1 MRCSA
6 HGVEFI
12 AAYEGFVDH
21 PYRDSGGVW
30 TIGYG
35 HTGPGVRSMGTITRA
50 RGLELLAEDV
60 RSAESAVNALGLAF
74 TQGQFDAL
82 VSFVFNCGPGTL
94 ETSRSLGHALRQRG
108 MRGVPQA
115 MALYTHAGGHVLAGL
130 VKRRAAEGE
139 MFAHSAIKGSA
150 ATGPAAGG
158 AATWLTPKELKRC
171 RELDALRRIA
181 ARTPAQ
187 ERRMSR
193 LVGLLTRQRKLI
205 WKRAQ
210 PTPRGDGRGWE
221 YGDRRQRY
229 HSLLARTA

>member
-1 MRCSA
+1 
-6 HGVEFI
+6 VEFI
-12 AAYEGFVDH
+12 AAYEGFVNH

-35 HTGPGVRSMGTITRA
+35 HTGPGVASMGTITRA
-50 RGLELLAEDV
+50 RGLELLADDV

-74 TQGQFDAL
+74 TQGQFDAV

-94 ETSRSLGHALRQRG
+94 EPSRSLGQALRQRG

-115 MALYTHAGGHVLAGL
+115 MALYTHAGGQVLAGL
-130 VKRRAAEGE
+130 VKRRAAEGA
-139 MFAHSAIKGSA
+139 MFSHPGVMGSA
-150 ATGPAAGG
+150 AGESAPSG
-158 AATWLTPKELKRC
+158 AALWLTDKELKRC
-171 RELDALRRIA
+171 RELDKLRRMA

-187 ERRMSR
+187 ERRIDR
-193 LVGLLTRQRKLI
+193 LVGVLTRQRKLI

-210 PTPRGDGRGWE
+210 PQPRGDGRGWE
-221 YGDRRQRY
+221 YRDRRQRY